1 MDITKIKT
9 FLDNQEV
16 QAPEELSKLK
26 LLATFDNDST
36 QANIE
41 AQSLTF
47 TGTGKAIIDNHLEQ
61 GYFFESLPLQFQ
73 IRKGDRQIMGFEGML
88 EMNNDFEATTT
99 DRVIG
104 KMQKLDGLNTLN
116 ERLSALTFGLLDS
129 ENLVK
134 KVNLEYLVEKRK
146 PITEIIVSG
155 FLIYSL
161 LDTISETIRKS
172 AELIGEIA
180 AFSSQVP
187 TGTIGA
193 AILLAAKLAA
203 NIVYTATLIKL
214 TYDLVKDLIFSFI
227 SPVRKYPVASYR
239 SLMTAAATKLGY
251 GFSSTISY
259 LDNAHYLASNPYRDE
274 VQGIPSPSDAGNNCG
289 QFFSIMQRMFAA
301 KTAIV
306 DGVIHFENK
315 DSDFWLKDSTF
326 KMPSTLKSTTR
337 NGGDLV
343 GVRVVSWSTDTAD
356 EYTLQ
361 ELGNTNHFEVRTD
374 QKEYKNDV
382 KYLNIKGVDDR
393 LMPFA
398 RVARKNSLSE
408 LESTIKV
415 LADVADS
422 VIKVFGGNSNLASS
436 IKDRVGMAK
445 LSTDSHT
452 VPRMV
457 YLEGGKIPRNFES
470 LTSAEYFYFNFIKAE
485 SFILSVNG
493 GPMDVFTGIKIP
505 FGFDDFLS
513 LINNSYFVS
522 DNGSKGRVDKLI
534 WDSYE
539 DSAVVDY
546 RVQNDYTNGKLKET
560 YLRYD

>member
-203 NIVYTATLIKL
+203 NIVYTATLVKL

-374 QKEYKNDV
+374 QNEYKNDV